1 MEIPYRGVTADALDV
16 YGKVKNY
23 TGGETRFFTGLQLKG
38 GEYQAAK
45 VKEGDTT
52 YQSSWFDGR
61 NEVILCTVK
70 MDDAAIRNLSRNGSI
85 QFCSGCKQIDQAFF
99 TKIQRQKAH
108 QSYEIPEY
116 RVVPFPALFII
127 L

>member
-1 MEIPYRGVTADALDV
+1 MTADALDV

-61 NEVILCTVK
+61 NEDYPL
-70 MDDAAIRNLSRNGSI
+70 
-85 QFCSGCKQIDQAFF
+85 
-99 TKIQRQKAH
+99 
-108 QSYEIPEY
+108 Y
-116 RVVPFPALFII
+116 RKDG
-127 L
+127 

>member
-1 MEIPYRGVTADALDV
+1 MQEFPAVSYTHLDVYKRQQGVTADALDV

-70 MDDAAIRNLSRNGSI
+70 KMCIRDSLLSPDFPIRT
-85 QFCSGCKQIDQAFF
+85 FF
-99 TKIQRQKAH
+99 M
-108 QSYEIPEY
+108 
-116 RVVPFPALFII
+116 
-127 L
+127 